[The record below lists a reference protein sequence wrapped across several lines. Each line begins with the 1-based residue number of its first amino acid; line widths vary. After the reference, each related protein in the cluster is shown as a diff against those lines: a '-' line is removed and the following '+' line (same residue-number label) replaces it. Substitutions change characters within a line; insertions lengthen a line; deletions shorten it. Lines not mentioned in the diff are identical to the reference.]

1 MKAGAW
7 LREGPCYQTELH
19 EAASKG
25 LIEILQKFLDDT
37 RISLG
42 DINKPDA
49 CNRTPVYRAAYAGH
63 KDCLK
68 LLIERGGDLGHV
80 TKTNETVMDAI
91 FAHITKPAV
100 FVRELLDERIIAD
113 DANDN
118 NENFRITLGNS
129 RNNNNIA

>member
-7 LREGPCYQTELH
+7 LHEGPCHQTELH

-25 LIEILQKFLDDT
+25 LIEILEKFLDDT
-37 RISLG
+37 RITLG

-49 CNRTPVYRAAYAGH
+49 GNRTPVYRAAYGGH

-118 NENFRITLGNS
+118 NENFGITLG
-129 RNNNNIA
+129 RV